1 MKRLVIVGGT
11 MGVGKTTTCKAL
23 KRRLAPCAF
32 LDGDW
37 CWDMEP
43 FQVTWETKALVQEN
57 IAFMLGQ
64 FLSCSAFENVLF
76 CWVLHQ
82 WEITEALLQRLPL
95 EGVQVRTFSLMARPE
110 TLRAHLEKDVKA
122 GLRTWGVVDRSL
134 ARLPLYDALPTEK
147 LWVDGLTPEETAERL
162 WKML

>member
-57 IAFMLGQ
+57 ITFMLGL
-64 FLSCSAFENVLF
+64 FLSCL
-76 CWVLHQ
+76 
-82 WEITEALLQRLPL
+82 
-95 EGVQVRTFSLMARPE
+95 
-110 TLRAHLEKDVKA
+110 
-122 GLRTWGVVDRSL
+122 
-134 ARLPLYDALPTEK
+134 
-147 LWVDGLTPEETAERL
+147 
-162 WKML
+162 